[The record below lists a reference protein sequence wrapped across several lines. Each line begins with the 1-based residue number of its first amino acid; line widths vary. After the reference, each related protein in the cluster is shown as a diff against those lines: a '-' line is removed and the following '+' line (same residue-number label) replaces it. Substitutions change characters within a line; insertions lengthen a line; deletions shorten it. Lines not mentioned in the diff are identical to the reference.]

1 MISRARRTI
10 DLNKYVT
17 FETTGYNGY
26 GNVYPQIDWEKIQKK
41 YDSRLKF
48 TKEFEEQY
56 GKNTD
61 SISPVA
67 VLQSYVSVEMKSDS
81 NLSNKDKVKYNWN
94 VNKDYAKYVKCN
106 LKYKNKTYKVKGLEE
121 VKTFDAFKDL
131 QVSFN
136 GISPGGADFPFVIQ
150 DLILHLPIFIQMHQ
164 MEHWQTETRLKYIW
178 INLWQTAMPPT

>member
-1 MISRARRTI
+1 MCGCRCSDRSRVFDIACKRTI

-67 VLQSYVSVEMKSDS
+67 GLQSYVSVEMKSDS
-81 NLSNKDKVKYNWN
+81 NLSNKDKVKYSWN

-136 GISPGGADFPFVIQ
+136 GISPGGAS
-150 DLILHLPIFIQMHQ
+150 FI
-164 MEHWQTETRLKYIW
+164 
-178 INLWQTAMPPT
+178 

>member
-1 MISRARRTI
+1 
-10 DLNKYVT
+10 
-17 FETTGYNGY
+17 
-26 GNVYPQIDWEKIQKK
+26 
-41 YDSRLKF
+41 
-48 TKEFEEQY
+48 
-56 GKNTD
+56 
-61 SISPVA
+61 
-67 VLQSYVSVEMKSDS
+67 MKSDS

-136 GISPGGADFPFVIQ
+136 GISPGGAVSFDYTGSDLTSADF
-150 DLILHLPIFIQMHQ
+150 Q